1 MPDQEHGA
9 AAFFTRARARARATP
24 LSAWI
29 KKTGKSAKEREET
42 DDP

>member
-9 AAFFTRARARARATP
+9 AVFFTRARARATP